1 MLYEFDKINELLK
14 DYDQSYANAVSSD
27 ISLELSKIK
36 WLLDMVKVSMD
47 SAEHLRKSLK
57 SISDYQCSQ

>member
-14 DYDQSYANAVSSD
+14 DYDQSYANAVLSD

-36 WLLDMVKVSMD
+36 
-47 SAEHLRKSLK
+47 
-57 SISDYQCSQ
+57 

>member
-1 MLYEFDKINELLK
+1 LK
-14 DYDQSYANAVSSD
+14 DYDQSYANAVLSD